1 MEASH
6 WIVFIVC
13 GSAFLAMACIV
24 GHILGP
30 LTRLRLIHKGK
41 TGIPGQGGLKER
53 FMRNGVSWAKP
64 LMAFLFKNK
73 HLGMFFNHMCTVIVS
88 DKHASTPLN
97 IASLYGAGVI
107 VFFIIASMVG
117 RSVLFGFLAAV
128 CVIVVS
134 FMMVSHMRE
143 THDDALRNAIPD
155 ALRSM
160 SVCSFAGLS
169 LPQTFNQVSRETQ
182 EPLKSLFLHVV
193 HDLEAGRTTA
203 EALASFRRD
212 ARISELAFIAVA
224 LDVQHKTGGGM
235 QQILDTACD
244 TVESELELRRSL
256 KVQTAQAKLSARI
269 VSAMP
274 FLLVTVFSFVSPD
287 FLAPFF
293 SSFMGY
299 VLLGVAVLM
308 QGAGILIVR
317 SMLSVRG

>member
-1 MEASH
+1 METSH

-30 LTRLRLIHKGK
+30 LTRLHLIHKGK

-53 FMRNGVSWAKP
+53 FMRNGVSWTKP
-64 LMAFLFKNK
+64 LMAFLLKNK
-73 HLGMFFNHMCTVIVS
+73 HMDMFFDHMCTAIVS
-88 DKHASTPLN
+88 DKHASTSLN
-97 IASLYGAGVI
+97 IASLYGSGVI

-117 RSVLFGFLAAV
+117 CSVLFGFLAAV

-134 FMMVSHMRE
+134 FMTVSHMRE
-143 THDDALRNAIPD
+143 AHDDALRNAIPD

-182 EPLKSLFLHVV
+182 EPLKSLFLHAV
-193 HDLEAGRTTA
+193 HDLEAGRTAA

-274 FLLVTVFSFVSPD
+274 FVLVTVFSFVSPD